1 MLRDYGFKE
10 IRNHIERSYKG
21 ERRMPR
27 LPAARKKSLNRG
39 CHGSSGVVGAAPRV
53 SCRKRKRLERR
64 PVQGERPVRVEGMS
78 QGGHLSRAGHEESCL
93 NLRGPS
99 RKAKYDRKTDSEPVP

>member
-27 LPAARKKSLNRG
+27 LPAARKD
-39 CHGSSGVVGAAPRV
+39 AV
-53 SCRKRKRLERR
+53 SCEN
-64 PVQGERPVRVEGMS
+64 VRGS
-78 QGGHLSRAGHEESCL
+78 ANRS
-93 NLRGPS
+93 
-99 RKAKYDRKTDSEPVP
+99 